1 MLFRIAYTVS
11 VNSASASPTLTKDEV
26 WRGLMGKARR
36 PQDYVP
42 VINHCEV
49 LSENE
54 NGLIRNADIQ
64 PGKFMPGG
72 PTKEEVT
79 WVEKIRVDYV
89 TLSDRPEKIANILSE
104 GGGPEEL
111 FLTFSYELD
120 RDVEPGSKEETEV
133 WAAIR
138 VGVARS
144 VEGAVKAIREKKL
157 DGSL

>member
-1 MLFRIAYTVS
+1 MVKREFVSPYIPTRDTERGADGTSEGQHFNYTTSSRANTKTKSRAQGTQKKKRKRGQAVNMLFRIAYTVS

-54 NGLIRNADIQ
+54 NRLIRNADIQ

-79 WVEKIRVDYV
+79 WVEKIRVCAPF
-89 TLSDRPEKIANILSE
+89 TTRP
-104 GGGPEEL
+104 
-111 FLTFSYELD
+111 
-120 RDVEPGSKEETEV
+120 
-133 WAAIR
+133 
-138 VGVARS
+138 
-144 VEGAVKAIREKKL
+144 
-157 DGSL
+157 